1 MKTTMNRNNTKT
13 RMMALALC
21 LGIAGFA
28 GTAAAANGDDLL
40 ATYKSQGGGTFT
52 AAAGKSFWTAKHQT
66 EGESRSCTTC
76 HGTDLTKSGKH
87 AKTGKAIDPMAV
99 SVNSKLLTDP
109 AKVEKWFGRN
119 CRWTLGRECNAQEKG
134 DVVKYLQSL

>member
-1 MKTTMNRNNTKT
+1 MNSTMKHTNTKN
-13 RMMALALC
+13 RLMAAALSI
-21 LGIAGFA
+21 GIASFA
-28 GTAAAANGDDLL
+28 GATAAANGDDLL
-40 ATYKSQGGGTFT
+40 ATYKGQGGGTFT
-52 AAAGKSFWTAKHQT
+52 AAAGQSFWTAKHQT

-99 SVNSKLLTDP
+99 SANSKVLTDP

-119 CRWTLGRECNAQEKG
+119 CKWTLGRECTAQEKG